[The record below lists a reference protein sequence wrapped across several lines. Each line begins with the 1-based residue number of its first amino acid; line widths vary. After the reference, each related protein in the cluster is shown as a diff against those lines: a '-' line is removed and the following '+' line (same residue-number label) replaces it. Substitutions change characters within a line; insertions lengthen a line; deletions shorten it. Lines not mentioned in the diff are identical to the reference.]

1 MTGERRLYHR
11 VKVRWPTTLATKQG
25 SVDGTTRNISFDGAF
40 LYYSYPDSQTLPLR
54 TEERVD
60 VVFDV
65 HGAHQIRASARVTWS
80 DILAVEENST
90 LVGIGLQLLHVS
102 PKDREFLV
110 TAITWRRRIR
120 GKGMA
125 SVWGRVPA
133 KRARW

>member
-1 MTGERRLYHR
+1 
-11 VKVRWPTTLATKQG
+11 
-25 SVDGTTRNISFDGAF
+25 
-40 LYYSYPDSQTLPLR
+40 
-54 TEERVD
+54 
-60 VVFDV
+60 
-65 HGAHQIRASARVTWS
+65 
-80 DILAVEENST
+80 
-90 LVGIGLQLLHVS
+90 VGIGLQLLHVS